1 MRLQTTPADRKQMVR
16 EISQCLGIPAV
27 YLYTPTYAFRIDS
40 IIVNRDGTIDCDQPE
55 MLERLIPL
63 LLEKG
68 YLTEAPVAE
77 TFPTENSIQEHDRE
91 GTGNT
96 GESAGD
102 TQLDIK
108 LPLGDANVQGLRN
121 LLFMLYSEQQLL
133 NKAVG
138 DGLLF
143 IHDDAISQIKEAE
156 SISQMC
162 EILKGL
168 EAESLVRG
176 VSIDE
181 ETFIMRFPVNEQH
194 PDDCM
199 IFATLAARIFESCR
213 KASRVHPRI
222 RAFGENEKYQMN
234 SWLNRLGLRGPD
246 FKALRKRMTEG
257 LAGYCAFPDQAKAE
271 RHKARYAELR
281 RIRRE
286 GDQKKEDESDER
298 MA

>member
-16 EISQCLGIPAV
+16 EISQRLGIPAV

-40 IIVNRDGTIDCDQPE
+40 IIVNRDGTIDCDAPE
-55 MLERLIPL
+55 MLVQLIPL

-68 YLTEAPVAE
+68 YLAEAPVAE
-77 TFPTENSIQEHDRE
+77 TSPTENSIQEHDRE

-96 GESAGD
+96 GESAGY

-138 DGLLF
+138 GGLLF
-143 IHDDAISQIKEAE
+143 IHEDAISQIKEAE
-156 SISQMC
+156 SVSQLR
-162 EILKGL
+162 EILSDF
-168 EAESLVRG
+168 EARSMVRG
-176 VSIDE
+176 VALDE
-181 ETFIMRFPVNEQH
+181 DTFVMRFPVNEQH

-199 IFATLAARIFESCR
+199 IFATLATRIFESCR
-213 KASRVHPRI
+213 KASRVHPRT
-222 RAFGENEKYQMN
+222 RALGENEKYQMN

-246 FKALRKRMTEG
+246 FKVLRKRMTEG

-286 GDQKKEDESDER
+286 RDQKKEDESDEC

>member
-16 EISQCLGIPAV
+16 DISQHLNEPAI
-27 YLYTPTYAFRIDS
+27 YLRTPTYAFQIGS
-40 IIVNRDGTIDCDQPE
+40 ITVNRDGTIDCDQHE

-68 YLTEAPVAE
+68 YLTEAPAE
-77 TFPTENSIQEHDRE
+77 ETPLKESSIQEHDGE
-91 GTGNT
+91 STEDT
-96 GESAGD
+96 GESAGG

-138 DGLLF
+138 GGLLF
-143 IHDDAISQIKEAE
+143 IHEDAIPQIREAE
-156 SISQMC
+156 SVSQLREM
-162 EILKGL
+162 LSGF
-168 EAESLVRG
+168 EARGMVRG
-176 VSIDE
+176 IALDE
-181 ETFIMRFPVNEQH
+181 ETFVMCFPVNEQH
-194 PDDCM
+194 PDNCM
-199 IFATLAARIFESCR
+199 IFGTLAARIFAICG
-213 KASRVHPRI
+213 KARQVQPKPHNL
-222 RAFGENEKYQMN
+222 GDNEKYQMN

-257 LAGYCAFPDQAKAE
+257 LTGFCAFPDQKRAD
-271 RHKARYAELR
+271 RHKAKYAEIR
-281 RIRRE
+281 RIRRDD
-286 GDQKKEDESDER
+286 DQKKEDESDER